1 MSENDTRVLDISAL
15 LFGRR
20 KLLALTAF
28 VGATVAVTYAFVA
41 PKWYSATLTVVQSQ
55 QSQNSAAMSLA
66 SKLPVSL
73 DMVSTDVMRIQ
84 AVFRSASVTD
94 QVIDKF
100 KLEDYYGTDHREQAR
115 KALWSHCSTGVDRK
129 AGVVALTCEDTD
141 PKRAMQLAEYFGEV
155 GNQVFGRVSVSSAR
169 EERVFLESQVEKA
182 RKDVDDS
189 SKKLRDFQEAH
200 KIIDLPEQSKA
211 VISAMASIKG
221 ELISKQLELSYLSS
235 FSASSESSVVQLQQQ
250 IAIMQSKLKQLEDA
264 EQLSGS
270 ALHSAGSAAGSAT
283 AGHVGSGSDSEFF
296 PGAMTVPDLRLQLE
310 DLMREQKIK
319 ETVFSLMTQRYEMAR
334 VDEARDTSTFQI
346 LDHPTLPTQHS
357 RPKKRMFA
365 IVGLVGGFILGA
377 LWVVVPVWWRKQT
390 SKQPATTS

>member
-1 MSENDTRVLDISAL
+1 MMSEDERAPLEVSAL

-20 KLLALTAF
+20 KLLALAAF
-28 VGATVAVTYAFVA
+28 LGAAAAITYAFVA

-66 SKLPVSL
+66 SKLPMGL

-84 AVFRSASVTD
+84 AVLTSASVTD

-100 KLEDYYGTDHREQAR
+100 KLDDYYGTDYRELTR
-115 KALWSHCSTGVDRK
+115 KTLWSHCGTSVDRK
-129 AGVVALTCEDTD
+129 AGVVSLTCEDKD
-141 PKRAMQLAEYFGEV
+141 PRRAMQLAEYFGEV
-155 GNQVFGRVSVSSAR
+155 GNQVFGRVSSSSAH
-169 EERVFLESQVEKA
+169 EERVFLESQVQKA
-182 RKDVDDS
+182 RQDVDDS

-235 FSASSESSVVQLQQQ
+235 FSARSESSVVQLQEQ
-250 IAIMQSKLKQLEDA
+250 IAIMESKLKQLEDA
-264 EQLSGS
+264 QRLSGS
-270 ALHSAGSAAGSAT
+270 SVHGAGSGSAT
-283 AGHVGSGSDSEFF
+283 GSGSDSEFF
-296 PGAMTVPDLRLQLE
+296 PGAMSVPALRLQLE
-310 DLMREQKIK
+310 DLMREQKIR

-346 LDHPTLPTQHS
+346 LDHPTLPTHES
-357 RPKKRMFA
+357 RPKKRTFA
-365 IVGLVGGFILGA
+365 MLGLVAGFLVGA
-377 LWVVVPVWWRKQT
+377 VWTVLPVWWRRQAAKHQGAT
-390 SKQPATTS
+390 S

>member
-1 MSENDTRVLDISAL
+1 MSENETPGLEISAL
-15 LFGRR
+15 LFARR
-20 KLLALTAF
+20 KLLVLTAF
-28 VGATVAVTYAFVA
+28 IGAAAAIVYAFVA
-41 PKWYSATLTVVQSQ
+41 PKWYLATLTVVQSQ
-55 QSQNSAAMSLA
+55 QSQNSAAMSIA
-66 SKLPVSL
+66 SKLPMGL

-84 AVFRSASVTD
+84 AVLTSASVTD
-94 QVIDKF
+94 QVIEKF
-100 KLEDYYGTDHREQAR
+100 KLDDYYETSYREQTR
-115 KALWSHCSTGVDRK
+115 KTLWSHCSTSVDRK
-129 AGVVALTCEDTD
+129 AGVVSLSCEDKD

-182 RKDVDDS
+182 RQDVDDS

-250 IAIMQSKLKQLEDA
+250 IAIMESKLKQLEDA
-264 EQLSGS
+264 ERL
-270 ALHSAGSAAGSAT
+270 SAGSAAPAH
-283 AGHVGSGSDSEFF
+283 AGSGSNSDFF
-296 PGAMTVPDLRLQLE
+296 PGAMSVPALRLELE
-310 DLMREQKIK
+310 DLMREQKIR

-346 LDHPTLPTQHS
+346 LDHPTLPTHEA

-365 IVGLVGGFILGA
+365 FMGLVGGFVLGA
-377 LWVVVPVWWRKQT
+377 LWVVVPVWWRRQT
-390 SKQPATTS
+390 AKHQAS

>member
-1 MSENDTRVLDISAL
+1 MSETEPPPFEISAL
-15 LFGRR
+15 LFARR
-20 KLLALTAF
+20 KLLVVTAF
-28 VGATVAVTYAFVA
+28 VGAVAATTYAFLA
-41 PKWYSATLTVVQSQ
+41 PKWYMATLTVVQSQ
-55 QSQNSAAMSLA
+55 QSQNNAAMSLA

-73 DMVSTDVMRIQ
+73 DMIPTDVMRIQ
-84 AVFRSASVTD
+84 AVLTSASVTD

-100 KLEDYYGTDHREQAR
+100 KLDAYYGTDYRELTR
-115 KALWSHCSTGVDRK
+115 KTLWSHCSTGVDRK
-129 AGVVALTCEDTD
+129 AGVVSLSCEDTD

-182 RKDVDDS
+182 RQDVDDS

-221 ELISKQLELSYLSS
+221 ELISKQLELSYLTS
-235 FSASSESSVVQLQQQ
+235 FSARTEASVVQLQQQ

-264 EQLSGS
+264 EQLSLAAG
-270 ALHSAGSAAGSAT
+270 SAGSAHA
-283 AGHVGSGSDSEFF
+283 GSGSDSEFF
-296 PGAMTVPDLRLQLE
+296 PGAMSVPALRLQLE
-310 DLMREQKIK
+310 DLMREQKIR

-346 LDHPTLPTQHS
+346 LDHPTLPTHQS

-365 IVGLVGGFILGA
+365 FLGLVGGFALGA
-377 LWVVVPVWWRKQT
+377 LWVVLPSWWRRQT
-390 SKQPATTS
+390 AKHSPPAS

>member
-1 MSENDTRVLDISAL
+1 MSETDPPVLDITGL

-20 KLLALTAF
+20 RLLALTSF
-28 VGATVAVTYAFVA
+28 VGAAVAITYAFVA

-66 SKLPVSL
+66 SKLPMGL
-73 DMVSTDVMRIQ
+73 DMISTDVMRIQ
-84 AVFRSASVTD
+84 AVLTSASVTD

-100 KLEDYYGTDHREQAR
+100 KLDEYYGAPYREQTR
-115 KALWSHCSTGVDRK
+115 KTLWSHCSTSVDRK
-129 AGVVALTCEDTD
+129 AGVVSLTCEDKD
-141 PKRAMQLAEYFGEV
+141 PKRAMQLAEYFGQV

-182 RKDVDDS
+182 RQDVDDS

-250 IAIMQSKLKQLEDA
+250 IAIMQSKLTQLEDA
-264 EQLSGS
+264 ERLSGS
-270 ALHSAGSAAGSAT
+270 SLHAAGSAGGSAAVPR
-283 AGHVGSGSDSEFF
+283 AGSSSDSEFF
-296 PGAMTVPDLRLQLE
+296 PGAMSVPTLRLQLE
-310 DLMREQKIK
+310 DLLREQKVR

-346 LDHPTLPTQHS
+346 LDHPTLPTHES
-357 RPKKRMFA
+357 RPKKRTFA
-365 IVGLVGGFILGA
+365 FLGLVAGFILGA
-377 LWVVVPVWWRKQT
+377 AWVVLPVWWRRQT
-390 SKQPATTS
+390 SKQSTATS